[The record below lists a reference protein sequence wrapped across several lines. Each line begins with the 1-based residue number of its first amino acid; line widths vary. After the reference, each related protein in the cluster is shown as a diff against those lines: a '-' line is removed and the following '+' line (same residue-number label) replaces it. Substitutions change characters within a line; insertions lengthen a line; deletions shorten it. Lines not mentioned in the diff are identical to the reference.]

1 MNRNNTKRSE
11 ENMELVKIEE
21 VRIGQIWKDNKGRLY
36 LIGDDTEEAP
46 VDRAMY
52 YKCDKR
58 TFAYLE
64 KNGHKL
70 IGFLGITHE
79 AIDGKLVEIIPAY
92 EENKVHDDDIVIVKG
107 EDRTPYPVVTTYNSS
122 KYKDY
127 ISLLSYHK
135 KEFTEEEVEKVGTLG
150 VNYEFIN
157 SNLLNK
163 GKKDAKQRA
172 DNA

>member
-1 MNRNNTKRSE
+1 MK
-11 ENMELVKIEE
+11 LVKIEE

-36 LIGDDTEEAP
+36 LIGDEEKEIT
-46 VDRAMY
+46 VDRTMF

-70 IGFLGITHE
+70 VGFLGITHE
-79 AIDGKLVEIIPAY
+79 EKDGKLVEIIPAY
-92 EENKVHDDDIVIVKG
+92 PENKVHDDDIVIVKG
-107 EDRTPYPVVTTYNSS
+107 EDRTPYPVITTYNSS

-135 KEFTEEEVEKVGTLG
+135 KEFKEEEVEKVGTLG

-157 SNLLNK
+157 SNLLNN
-163 GKKDAKQRA
+163 GEKDARQRA